1 MPAKCCSRHYPISF
15 TLSPTPISL
24 LLPMRLKDILVV
36 SKNIIDD
43 IEDYLLSIG
52 KAIFCG
58 IFTSYPNKIATQNE
72 YYTHPEQSRDG
83 LLRRAPLAQD
93 EPSRLRRRTRVYFKI
108 QYLFL
113 GAAQTL
119 WFSHFYAGL
128 PLQHLNDCGV
138 VLMPE
143 PGRSCVR

>member
-24 LLPMRLKDILVV
+24 LLPMCLKDILVV

-72 YYTHPEQSRDG
+72 YYTQEHG
-83 LLRRAPLAQD
+83 LFTLNKIANLFQIITFAPWR
-93 EPSRLRRRTRVYFKI
+93 EIF
-108 QYLFL
+108 
-113 GAAQTL
+113 
-119 WFSHFYAGL
+119 FS
-128 PLQHLNDCGV
+128 PL
-138 VLMPE
+138 
-143 PGRSCVR
+143 

>member
-72 YYTHPEQSRDG
+72 YYT
-83 LLRRAPLAQD
+83 QD
-93 EPSRLRRRTRVYFKI
+93 EHCLFTLSKSRC
-108 QYLFL
+108 FL
-113 GAAQTL
+113 
-119 WFSHFYAGL
+119 SGL
-128 PLQHLNDCGV
+128 VEGHANAK
-138 VLMPE
+138 
-143 PGRSCVR
+143 